1 MRSGS
6 MNMTANIPKLLRLIA
21 LCLVLAPAL
30 NAQPLEEVFSCLPY
44 EMRPVRAMDIT
55 AELKPRIVMAGEGVI
70 RTIPGGAIVELCENY
85 RGTTFTHVAL
95 ASDTIALM
103 RTALGD
109 VVAADIIDRREVVID
124 NLPSTGRAVLRC
136 NSCVVIP
143 IDSALLRCTLRNGV
157 LRVDTLALD
166 GFTPNLSSAADGEHC
181 TLIDTA
187 RRELRVINI
196 VTGATTWKRGL
207 TTVNLPVF
215 LQALS
220 PRLSLIIG
228 YGLGSIIAVWNDRDS
243 AEILHNVAQYR
254 VTPITASRYGGGAV
268 IYNVDLITAIDDT
281 LRVIKSYSAVV
292 SRTTATAGVAW
303 WHASASQPRWFFAGT
318 GVSLARIE
326 PDGTT
331 PTDSD
336 SYQFARMLATSTWSH
351 TAAARSTIVLAAQCS
366 PSATSNSRFI
376 MMLISR
382 DHGSTW
388 ITRDIPLEGAI
399 RSLTTDSNARIVL
412 ATRDTVVMLDGPFAQ
427 ARTMTTSAQLGSSIV
442 GASLTPSELIVLADS
457 VHVRSHSNDV
467 WQVRTSPTY
476 SRGSRVLL
484 VRGDTIAV
492 QPMLTVDGGVTWRNT
507 SFWDFSAISS
517 CVLNTDTTFAGATI
531 NGISTSKGKMISPTI
546 TGELLRLDDN
556 TILYATERRARRVDI
571 VQGTIDDRDV
581 LTLDPYAGV
590 NPWIYYPPA
599 PRRVFDNAN
608 GTGYLIAGSMMKRF
622 TRSPSTSVLDASAK
636 PSLLVWPQPAST
648 VLYGLSGTVEVHAI
662 TGAYI
667 TTHEPDANGSISV
680 SHLAPGLYILSTQTA
695 SRKQSILVVIQR

>member
-1 MRSGS
+1 
-6 MNMTANIPKLLRLIA
+6 MTANIPKLLRLIA

-30 NAQPLEEVFSCLPY
+30 NAQPLEEVLSCLPY

-55 AELKPRIVMAGEGVI
+55 AELKPRIVMAGEGVV

-85 RGTTFTHVAL
+85 RGTIFTHVAL

-103 RTALGD
+103 RTAHGAI
-109 VVAADIIDRREVVID
+109 VAADIVDRREVVID

-136 NSCVVIP
+136 NSYVVIP
-143 IDSALLRCTLRNGV
+143 TDTALLRCTLRDGV
-157 LRVDTLALD
+157 LRIDTLALD

-196 VTGATTWKRGL
+196 ITGATTWGRGL

-228 YGLGSIIAVWNDRDS
+228 YGIGSIIAVWNDRDS

-268 IYNVDLITAIDDT
+268 IYNVDLITAIDDS
-281 LRVIKSYSAVV
+281 LRIIKSYSPVV
-292 SRTTATAGVAW
+292 YRTTATAGVAW
-303 WHASASQPRWFFAGT
+303 WHASASQPRWFFTGT

-336 SYQFARMLATSTWSH
+336 SCQFARMLATSTWSH
-351 TAAARSTIVLAAQCS
+351 AAAAGSTIVLAAQCS

-376 MMLISR
+376 MMLVSR

-388 ITRDIPLEGAI
+388 ITRDIPLEGSI
-399 RSLTTDSNARIVL
+399 RSLTTDNNARIVL
-412 ATRDTVVMLDGPFAQ
+412 ATRDTVVMLDGPFAE
-427 ARTMTTSAQLGSSIV
+427 ARTMTTSAQLGSSVI
-442 GASLTPSELIVLADS
+442 GASLTPTELIVLADS
-457 VHVRSHSNDV
+457 VHVRQHTSEQ
-467 WQVRTSPTY
+467 WQVRTSQTY

-484 VRGDTIAV
+484 VRGDTIAI
-492 QPMLTVDGGVTWRNT
+492 QPMLTVDGGATWHNT
-507 SFWDFSAISS
+507 SLWDVSAISS

-546 TGELLRLDDN
+546 TGDLLRLDDN
-556 TILYATERRARRVDI
+556 TIFYASERRARSVDI

-581 LTLDPYAGV
+581 LTLDPYVGV

-608 GTGYLIAGSMMKRF
+608 GTGYLIAGSMMKRI
-622 TRSPSTSVLDASAK
+622 TRMPTTSVGDA
-636 PSLLVWPQPAST
+636 PPQQGQRIWPQPAST
-648 VLYGLSGTVEVHAI
+648 VLHGLSGTVDVHI
-662 TGAYI
+662 LTGAHI
-667 TTHEPDANGSISV
+667 TTYEPDASGSIDV
-680 SHLAPGLYILSTQTA
+680 SRLTPGLYILSTQTA
-695 SRKQSILVVIQR
+695 SRKQSMLVVIQR